1 MTSRL
6 LSEVHGLSTDGTCVI
21 TVQHWSPGTL
31 LTFRNGRRAGCE
43 RGTHERI
50 TGRFALA
57 REALTATELTEAQA
71 RDKLRELAR
80 VEPSDC
86 RCGKQLPV
94 GEHRCVRCG
103 LSQGQHA
110 AGALSGAY
118 RRPPIVLRVSS

>member
-1 MTSRL
+1 VTSRL
-6 LSEVHGLSTDGTCVI
+6 LAQVHGLSTDGTCVI

-31 LTFRNGRRAGCE
+31 LTYRNGVRAGTE
-43 RGTHERI
+43 RGTRERI
-50 TGRFALA
+50 TGRFTQAQEALA
-57 REALTATELTEAQA
+57 PTELTDAQA

-110 AGALSGAY
+110 AGTLSGAY